1 MKKKQPQAEGGSIM
15 KEEQKAKLEAL
26 AERTLQWGKQTFTP
40 RRMKKAVGVVLVLA
54 VAGAGGKFALHRV
67 KGAAR
72 LQEAQARSN
81 LLQNLAASQN
91 ITLLTTEAV
100 KDKVAQALG
109 TTPDA
114 VTFKNV
120 ILADKG
126 PKEFQGP
133 KDKDHNFKKERKDDN
148 KHRDKKENR
157 DDRFDHTRA
166 PQPPVNGQQPI
177 AAPQPDRQAMAA
189 APGLPAALPAAPG
202 PHAEPHFA
210 GASKNNGFPAFYL
223 ADCEMG
229 GMRYHFVIDA
239 QSGKILRSQVHK
251 EGLLDS
257 FLA

>member
-1 MKKKQPQAEGGSIM
+1 M
-15 KEEQKAKLEAL
+15 KEEQKARLEAL

-91 ITLLTTEAV
+91 ITLLTTDAV
-100 KDKVAQALG
+100 KEKVAQALG
-109 TTPDA
+109 TTSDA
-114 VTFKNV
+114 VNFRSV

-133 KDKDHNFKKERKDDN
+133 KEKDEGFKQDRKDND
-148 KHRDKKENR
+148 KHRDKKDNR
-157 DDRFDHTRA
+157 DERKEAGRA
-166 PQPPVNGQQPI
+166 PRGPENGQQPPVGHQG
-177 AAPQPDRQAMAA
+177 ARQPMPAAQGLASAVPTAPQTPAIPPMAA
-189 APGLPAALPAAPG
+189 APRG
-202 PHAEPHFA
+202 
-210 GASKNNGFPAFYL
+210 NQFPAFYL

-251 EGLLDS
+251 ASPLDG